1 MFIQHLIKQS
11 DVPGS
16 GLRPVQSA
24 GATLASVGGEVRR
37 DLLLMAPQY
46 APSLRSCLGPMLL
59 VLQLGFILIYA
70 FYIEIESNVKVYGI
84 TFSNLYPGEFER
96 GVG

>member
-1 MFIQHLIKQS
+1 
-11 DVPGS
+11 
-16 GLRPVQSA
+16 
-24 GATLASVGGEVRR
+24 
-37 DLLLMAPQY
+37 MAPQY
-46 APSLRSCLGPMLL
+46 ALSLRSRLAPMLL